1 MNDHEPRRS
10 VRGDVLRGKQ
20 TRLLATQL
28 VIGLVLALVAAAVAG
43 FLRWKTLPEPQDAPP
58 AALHECMTTCVAWH
72 LVGSLYH
79 RGFCRPCEKLDVC
92 AGQPK
97 EAPSPR
103 CMDGLRACYHAEK
116 CMASVRVACDK
127 RCTAFVEQA
136 GRTFG
141 M

>member
-1 MNDHEPRRS
+1 MNEHGG
-10 VRGDVLRGKQ
+10 GDRPGRDLLRGRQ

-28 VIGLVLALVAAAVAG
+28 VVGLLLVLVVASVAG
-43 FLRWKTLPEPQDAPP
+43 FLLWKTLPEPDVAPP

-79 RGFCRPCEKLDVC
+79 RGFCLPCEKLDVC
-92 AGQPK
+92 AGQPREK
-97 EAPSPR
+97 PSPR
-103 CMDGLRACYHAEK
+103 CVDGLRSCYHAEK

-127 RCTAFVEQA
+127 RCTAFVQQA